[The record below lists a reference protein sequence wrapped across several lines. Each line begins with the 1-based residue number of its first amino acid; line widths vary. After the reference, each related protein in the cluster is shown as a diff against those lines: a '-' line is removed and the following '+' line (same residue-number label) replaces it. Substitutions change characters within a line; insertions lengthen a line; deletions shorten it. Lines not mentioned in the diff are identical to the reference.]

1 MPFVALFMWNF
12 IGEDIIMRIGM
23 NSAESVRRSSEADTG
38 RYTKLRSDTVKADSP
53 NRTASNSSFVQQ
65 LFDEAEKKRAQ
76 VSDEPAQET
85 LADRGEAAKICEAAL
100 KGGGNLIS
108 SINTAPKVPYGHLA
122 RDGVITYNGVQF
134 VCDEKTNSI
143 CLGDMTDKKQVIN
156 IPLSGGGH
164 LKVNRANLGQLSK
177 AIGMFSPEDINLILR
192 AIHLDTKVQSMQ
204 KEVEDLEASV
214 GEQIA
219 DGDSSVDGDGKTEES

>member
-1 MPFVALFMWNF
+1 
-12 IGEDIIMRIGM
+12 MRIGM
-23 NSAESVRRSSEADTG
+23 NSAESVRSSSGTDTG
-38 RYTKLRSDTVKADSP
+38 HYTKVRSDAVKTDSP
-53 NRTASNSSFVQQ
+53 DRTVANSSFLQQ
-65 LFDEAEKKRAQ
+65 LEDEAEKKRVQ
-76 VSDEPAQET
+76 VSDEPAQKT

-100 KGGGNLIS
+100 KGGGNRIS
-108 SINTAPKVPYGHLA
+108 SINTAPKVPYGYLA

-177 AIGMFSPEDINLILR
+177 AIGMFSPEDVNLILR

-204 KEVEDLEASV
+204 KEVEDLETSV
-214 GEQIA
+214 GEQI
-219 DGDSSVDGDGKTEES
+219 GDSDSSADTDRETEES